1 MACIRKR
8 RGRWIIDFYDQQGVR
23 RWRTM
28 PEGATKAQAKDELRA
43 TEEQV
48 KKGIYLPAVKVP
60 LFSEV
65 AQEWIDHKRLK
76 LRETTWEVYEGHVRN
91 HFSDLDYF
99 KITRIT
105 IATVERF
112 ITDRQV
118 QGMNIGTLRK
128 ILVTLRQILSY
139 AVRHKYIDYNPL
151 REAERPRRQAKV
163 QGDEN
168 DDQVDIKI
176 LTPVQI
182 NAFLDQVE
190 DHKYRFMFMLAVF
203 SGARQGEL
211 LALRWSDVDWRH
223 SQIHIQRTFN
233 NGRLFTPKTKTSK
246 RKIDL
251 GPTIMK
257 ELKRWRLACQK
268 NDLDLVFPNDA
279 GNHINNKNMLR
290 RHFRP
295 ALQAAGC
302 PSIRFHDLRHTNAS
316 LRLENGENI
325 KYIQAQ
331 LGHATPTITLNVYAH
346 LMKDRNPEAACRLEN
361 VVFGENG
368 SKMVARKKK
377 GLRSKTVT
385 L

>member
-1 MACIRKR
+1 MACISKR

-28 PEGATKAQAKDELRA
+28 PEGATKAQAKEELRSI
-43 TEEQV
+43 EDQV

-60 LFSEV
+60 IFSEV
-65 AQEWIDHKRLK
+65 AQEWIEHKKLK

-91 HFSDLDYF
+91 HFGDLDYL

-105 IATVERF
+105 IATVEKF
-112 ITDRQV
+112 ITDRQG

-128 ILVTLRQILSY
+128 ILVTLGQILSY

-151 REAERPRRQAKV
+151 REAERPRPQAKV
-163 QGDEN
+163 QEDE
-168 DDQVDIKI
+168 DDSQADMRI
-176 LTPVQI
+176 LTPLQI
-182 NAFLDQVE
+182 NALVDKVK
-190 DHKYRFMFMLAVF
+190 DLKYRVLFMLAVF

-251 GPTIMK
+251 GPSIMK
-257 ELKRWRLACQK
+257 ELKRWRLACPK
-268 NDLDLVFPNDA
+268 NDLDLVFPNDV

-302 PSIRFHDLRHTNAS
+302 PPFRFHDLRHTNAS

-361 VVFGENG
+361 SVFGENG
-368 SKMVARKKK
+368 SKMVAKMKK
-377 GLRSKTVT
+377 GLRP
-385 L
+385 

>member
-1 MACIRKR
+1 
-8 RGRWIIDFYDQQGVR
+8 
-23 RWRTM
+23 
-28 PEGATKAQAKDELRA
+28 
-43 TEEQV
+43 
-48 KKGIYLPAVKVP
+48 
-60 LFSEV
+60 V
-65 AQEWIDHKRLK
+65 AQEWIEHKRLK

-91 HFSDLDYF
+91 HFGDLDYL

-112 ITDRQV
+112 ITNRQA

-128 ILVTLRQILSY
+128 ILVTLGQILSY

-151 REAERPRRQAKV
+151 REAERPRPQAKV
-163 QGDEN
+163 QEGESNGQGDM
-168 DDQVDIKI
+168 KI

-182 NAFLDQVE
+182 NAFLDQVP
-190 DHKYRFMFMLAVF
+190 DHKYRFLFMLAVF

-211 LALRWSDVDWRH
+211 LALKWSDVDWLL

-233 NGRLFTPKTKTSK
+233 NGRLFTPKTQTSK

-251 GPTIMK
+251 GPVIMK
-257 ELKRWRLACQK
+257 ELKRWRLASPK

-302 PSIRFHDLRHTNAS
+302 PCIRFHDLRHINAS

-361 VVFGENG
+361 AVFGENG
-368 SKMVARKKK
+368 SKMVAKSKK
-377 GLRSKTVT
+377 GLRSGTVT
-385 L
+385 P

>member
-1 MACIRKR
+1 
-8 RGRWIIDFYDQQGVR
+8 
-23 RWRTM
+23 M
-28 PEGATKAQAKDELRA
+28 PEGATKAQAKEELRVI
-43 TEEQV
+43 EVQV
-48 KKGIYLPAVKVP
+48 KKGIYLPTVKVP

-65 AQEWIDHKRLK
+65 AQGWIEHKRLK
-76 LRETTWEVYEGHVRN
+76 LRETTWGVYEGHIRN
-91 HFSDLDYF
+91 HFGDLDYL
-99 KITRIT
+99 KITRIS

-112 ITDRQV
+112 ITDRQA

-128 ILVTLRQILSY
+128 ILVTLGQILSY
-139 AVRHKYIDYNPL
+139 AVRHKYIDFNPL
-151 REAERPRRQAKV
+151 REAERPRGQA
-163 QGDEN
+163 QLQ
-168 DDQVDIKI
+168 DDNEACQDLRI
-176 LTPVQI
+176 LTPAQI
-182 NAFLDQVE
+182 NAFLAQVDE
-190 DHKYRFMFMLAVF
+190 PKYRTLFMLAVF

-211 LALRWSDVDWRH
+211 LGLRWGDMDWEKY
-223 SQIHIQRTFN
+223 QLAIQRTFN
-233 NGRLFTPKTKTSK
+233 NGRLFTPKTQTSK

-251 GPTIMK
+251 GPVIMK
-257 ELKRWRLACQK
+257 ELKRWRLACPK
-268 NDLDLVFPNDA
+268 NDLDLVFPNEA

-368 SKMVARKKK
+368 SKMVAKSKK
-377 GLRSKTVT
+377 GLRLKTVT